1 MLRERVDIAVR
12 PSRLPDQ
19 DWTVAGWFSA
29 PPKRSDTLLI
39 LIHGATYTHAYW
51 DMPFKPEV
59 HSAVQW
65 AYENDIATL
74 NIDRLGCGESSH
86 PPGKLLTVQVQAEA
100 VRQIVERIRKDGI
113 KGERF
118 SKIVLVGHSLGSL
131 TSGYAQATWN
141 LADGVVLTGIL
152 GASPYKL
159 TAESAK
165 MIAKSYHLARTD
177 PLLADRA
184 HLYDDDYHAT
194 SVEGRVERYMCLPPV
209 DPQMAKD
216 DMAIPGTMTTGE
228 METCWIASNAVE
240 AVDGPVLVQVGEY
253 DGIFFNPKVE
263 TNAQRAWDYSV
274 ANTPANFT
282 TVPLY
287 KDTSHNLA
295 QHPNARE
302 GYEHMLA
309 WLRENGLV

>member
-1 MLRERVDIAVR
+1 MLRERIDFTVR
-12 PSRLPDQ
+12 PSQLPDQ

-29 PPKRSDTLLI
+29 PTDRADVLLI

-65 AYENDIATL
+65 AYDRGLATL

-86 PPGKLLTVQVQAEA
+86 PPGKALTVPAQAEA
-100 VRQIVERIRKDGI
+100 VRQMVAQIRKDGI

-118 SKIVLVGHSLGSL
+118 ARVVLVGHSLGSL
-131 TSGYAQATWN
+131 TSGYAQATGPFV
-141 LADGVVLTGIL
+141 DGVVLTGIL

-159 TAESAK
+159 TPESAA

-194 SVEGRVERYMCLPPV
+194 PVEGRVERYMCLPPV
-209 DPQMAKD
+209 HPQMAKD

-228 METCWIASNAVE
+228 METCWIASNAIE
-240 AVDGPVLVQVGEY
+240 SLAGPVLVQVGEY

-263 TNAQRAWDYSV
+263 KNAQRAWEYSV
-274 ANTPANFT
+274 ANTPPNFT
-282 TVPLY
+282 TAPLF

-295 QHPNARE
+295 QHPNAHD
-302 GYEHMLA
+302 GYEIMLT
-309 WLRENGLV
+309 WLRDNRLT